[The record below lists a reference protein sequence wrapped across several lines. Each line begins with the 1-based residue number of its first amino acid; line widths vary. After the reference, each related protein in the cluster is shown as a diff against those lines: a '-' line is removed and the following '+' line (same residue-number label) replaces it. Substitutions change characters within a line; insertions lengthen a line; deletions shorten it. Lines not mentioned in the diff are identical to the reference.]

1 MRVGIVGAS
10 CDFGADRRG
19 VDMGPS
25 AIRYAGL
32 QAGLERIGHD
42 VVDAGNVVAPPA
54 ETRAVRDPR
63 LKYLDEIVALNSALC
78 ERVAALVADE
88 RLPIVLGGDH
98 SVVMGSIAAT
108 TGARRLGLVWLDA
121 HGDFNTAE
129 TTLSGNIHGMP
140 LAAVAGLGDAR
151 LVGLGRAA
159 LKVPVGRI
167 VLVGTRDLDDGEK
180 RLLTEHS
187 VGVYT
192 MKEIDR
198 LGMGAVM
205 ARALEHASAGM
216 EGLHVSV
223 DLDVV
228 DPRDAPGVGTPVRGG
243 ISYREAHL
251 ALEMIA
257 ESGLLHALDLVEVN
271 PILDQ
276 YNTTGQL
283 AAELAW
289 SALGKNIL

>member
-32 QAGLERIGHD
+32 QVGLERLGHD
-42 VVDAGNVVAPPA
+42 VVDAGNVVGPPA
-54 ETRAVRDPR
+54 ESRVVRDPR
-63 LKYLDEIVALNSALC
+63 LKYLDEIVALNSSLC
-78 ERVAALVADE
+78 ERVAALIADE
-88 RLPIVLGGDH
+88 RLPVVLGGDH
-98 SVVMGSIAAT
+98 SIALGSVTAAT
-108 TGARRLGLVWLDA
+108 VTRRLGLVWLDA

-140 LAAVAGLGDAR
+140 LAALAGLGEER
-151 LVGLGRAA
+151 LVTLGREGR
-159 LKVPVGRI
+159 KVAPERM

-180 RLLTEHS
+180 RLLKEHG

-192 MKEIDR
+192 MKEVDR
-198 LGMGAVM
+198 LGMGTVM
-205 ARALEHASAGM
+205 AQAIQQAAEGM
-216 EGLHVSV
+216 DGLHVSV

-257 ESGLLHALDLVEVN
+257 ESGLLRALDLVEVN

-289 SALGKNIL
+289 SALGKRIL

>member
-32 QAGLERIGHD
+32 QAGLERMGHD

-54 ETRAVRDPR
+54 ETRSVRDAR
-63 LKYLDEIVALNSALC
+63 LKYLDEIVALNEALF
-78 ERVAALVADE
+78 ERVSGLVADDH
-88 RLPIVLGGDH
+88 LPLVLGGDH
-98 SVVMGSIAAT
+98 SVVIGSVTAT
-108 TGARRLGLVWLDA
+108 TATRALGLLWLDA

-129 TTLSGNIHGMP
+129 TTSSGNIHGMP
-140 LAAVAGLGDAR
+140 LAALAGLGDVR
-151 LVGLGRAA
+151 LAA
-159 LKVPVGRI
+159 LRRAGPKVSPQRI
-167 VLVGTRDLDDGEK
+167 VLVGTRDLDDGE
-180 RLLTEHS
+180 RELLRAHGILT
-187 VGVYT
+187 YT
-192 MKEIDR
+192 MGHIDR

-205 ARALEHASAGM
+205 AQAIERAGAGTD
-216 EGLHVSV
+216 GLHVSV

-257 ESGLLHALDLVEVN
+257 ESGLLRGLDLVEVN

-276 YNTTGQL
+276 HNTTAQL

-289 SALGKNIL
+289 SALGKKIL